1 VIRRIRSL
9 APLPLLATAAVIVV
23 SLLVPGRAEL
33 ALHVYLLVLASL
45 ALGFLIRVLRR
56 RYPVAAA
63 SPFDLGLRVRERD
76 DVALPELARL
86 EREVT
91 LSTTTAF
98 DLHFRLRPV
107 LRRISA
113 RMLLSRRGIEL
124 ERQPDAARTFLG
136 EELWELVRPERE
148 PPLDR
153 AAPGLELSSL
163 RTMVDALE
171 AL

>member
-1 VIRRIRSL
+1 MIRRIRGL
-9 APLPLLATAAVIVV
+9 APLPLLATAAVVLV

-33 ALHVYLLVLASL
+33 AIHIYLLALATL
-45 ALGFLIRVLRR
+45 ALSFLVGVLRR
-56 RYPVAAA
+56 RYPVAAV
-63 SPFDLGLRVRERD
+63 SPFDLGLRTRGRD
-76 DVALPELARL
+76 DLPLPELARL

-113 RMLLSRRGIEL
+113 RMLASRRGIDL
-124 ERQPDAARTFLG
+124 ERRPEAARALLG
-136 EELWELVRPERE
+136 EELWELVRPDRE
-148 PPLDR
+148 PPRDR
-153 AAPGLELSSL
+153 AAGGLELRSL
-163 RTMVDALE
+163 HTMVGALE

>member
-1 VIRRIRSL
+1 M
-9 APLPLLATAAVIVV
+9 
-23 SLLVPGRAEL
+23 PGRAEL

-45 ALGFLIRVLRR
+45 ALGFLDPPCFGAGTPWPPRR
-56 RYPVAAA
+56 PSISAFACA
-63 SPFDLGLRVRERD
+63 SRD
-76 DVALPELARL
+76 DVGLPELARL

-124 ERQPDAARTFLG
+124 ERQPDAARTLLG
-136 EELWELVRPERE
+136 EELWELVRPDRE
-148 PPLDR
+148 PPRDR

>member
-1 VIRRIRSL
+1 MILRIRSL
-9 APLPLLATAAVIVV
+9 APLPLLATAAAVAV
-23 SLLVPGRAEL
+23 SLLVPGRTDL
-33 ALHVYLLVLASL
+33 VLHVYLLTLATL
-45 ALGFLIRVLRR
+45 ALGYLVSLLRR
-56 RYPVAAA
+56 AHPVAPA
-63 SPFDLGLRVRERD
+63 SPFDLGLRVRGRSD
-76 DVALPELARL
+76 LALPELARL

-113 RMLLSRRGIEL
+113 RMLGSRRGIDL
-124 ERQPDAARTFLG
+124 ERSPSAARALLG
-136 EELWELVRPERE
+136 EELWELVRPDRE
-148 PPLDR
+148 PPRDR

>member
-1 VIRRIRSL
+1 M
-9 APLPLLATAAVIVV
+9 
-23 SLLVPGRAEL
+23 
-33 ALHVYLLVLASL
+33 
-45 ALGFLIRVLRR
+45 
-56 RYPVAAA
+56 AAA

-124 ERQPDAARTFLG
+124 ERQPDAARTLLG
-136 EELWELVRPERE
+136 EELWELVRPDRE
-148 PPLDR
+148 PPRDR

>member
-9 APLPLLATAAVIVV
+9 APLPLLATAAVVVV

-56 RYPVAAA
+56 RYPMAAA

-76 DVALPELARL
+76 DVVLPELARL

-113 RMLLSRRGIEL
+113 RMLFSRRGIEL
-124 ERQPDAARTFLG
+124 ERQPDAARTLLG
-136 EELWELVRPERE
+136 EELWELVRPDRE
-148 PPLDR
+148 PPRDR
-153 AAPGLELSSL
+153 AGPGLELSSL